1 MWPLIK
7 LQARAWIKSPSPIF
21 TFMIPTIFLL
31 IMQPIAENSA
41 SGVTGVIASVITIT
55 MISAG
60 LMNFGFTMFELR
72 KSVIM
77 KRIGSTQMSKP
88 EALVGF
94 FGWHF
99 MLIMVQVIYIFF
111 IGWLMSNVS
120 GYYSSDIDFAN
131 IAWVG
136 VLYAVLI
143 GTVLSLVLGF
153 FFLSISSTIEV
164 FNMFTFLYFFIASFM
179 GGIFIPSTGL
189 VWMTW
194 VGYFIPHTYVAEL
207 MSHSF
212 AGYNVWALGQGYAT
226 MIPDITTS
234 DPLDFVYVDIW
245 KANMNIFFPL
255 ASTAFFAGV
264 SLKTFKWDA
273 R

>member
-7 LQARAWIKSPSPIF
+7 LQFRAWIKSPSPVF

-31 IMQPIAENSA
+31 IMQPIAEASA
-41 SGVTGVIASVITIT
+41 LDTNDITSIIASVVTIT

-99 MLIMVQVIYIFF
+99 MLIMLQVIYIFF

-120 GYYSSDIDFAN
+120 HYYSSEIVFSEIN
-131 IAWVG
+131 WGG
-136 VLYAVLI
+136 VVYAVFI

-153 FFLSISSTIEV
+153 FFLSISKTIEV

-207 MSHSF
+207 MTHSF
-212 AGYNVWALGQGYAT
+212 AGYDVWHLGSGYMMANGT
-226 MIPDITTS
+226 MQE
-234 DPLDFVYVDIW
+234 VW
-245 KANMNIFFPL
+245 KTNMNIFFPL
-255 ASTAFFAGV
+255 VSTAFFAGV